1 MLLGLLHRYID
12 TNTIGG
18 ETRVIRLRWI
28 IFRRRSLEFAYF
40 SLRLFAIATII
51 VLLFA
56 FSRAPLALTDF
67 AVCNNSNQPA

>member
-18 ETRVIRLRWI
+18 EKRVIRLRRI
-28 IFRRRSLEFAYF
+28 IFRRRSLELAYF

>member
-1 MLLGLLHRYID
+1 M
-12 TNTIGG
+12 
-18 ETRVIRLRWI
+18 IRLRWI
-28 IFRRRSLEFAYF
+28 IFRRRSLELAYF